1 MPVLVYGLVRS
12 GHPDP
17 RNLPGVGEPPAT
29 VRLVRSGP
37 VAAAVSD
44 VTDVELG
51 DAEAVTYLDVLTA
64 LLRDGPVLP
73 VRFGTVAPDEDAVRA
88 EVVDPERDLLA
99 GRLDELD
106 GLVEVRLDVRVDE
119 AAGIRRAIAENPQL
133 RRLVDR
139 ARTSSALDIRLGLGE
154 EISRALDARR
164 GVLADRIVETLGD
177 LAVAHVVRLPD
188 DVTLASHAFL
198 VPAARLNDVDEAVQR
213 LRAELGADYDIE
225 YVGPLPAFDFIE
237 GEPRQPEPAQGRWGW

>member
-1 MPVLVYGLVRS
+1 MLVLVYGLVRS

-17 RNLPGVGEPPAT
+17 QGLAGAGEPPAT

-44 VTDVELG
+44 VADVELG
-51 DAEAVTYLDVLTA
+51 DAEAVGYLDVLVG

-73 VRFGTVAPDEDAVRA
+73 VRFGTVAPDEDAVRT
-88 EVVDPERDLLA
+88 EIVDPERDLLA
-99 GRLDELD
+99 DRLDALD

-119 AAGIRRAIAENPQL
+119 EAGIRRVVAESPQL

-139 ARTSSALDIRLGLGE
+139 ARTGGALDARIGLGE
-154 EISRALDARR
+154 EISRALDAHR
-164 GVLADRIVETLGD
+164 GVLADRVVQMLAD
-177 LAVAHVVRLPD
+177 LAVSHAVRLPD

-198 VPAARLNDVDEAVQR
+198 VPAARLAEVDGAVQR
-213 LRAELGADYDIE
+213 LRADLGADYGIE
-225 YVGPLPAFDFIE
+225 YVGPLPAFDFID
-237 GEPRQPEPAQGRWGW
+237 GEPRRPEPAQGRWGW